1 MGDNL
6 ELDSAARA
14 AVARVVASSA
24 STPGS
29 ERFAE
34 QLRVEL
40 ANAGHVPP
48 PEELEAIVD
57 AIATGRFSQY

>member
-1 MGDNL
+1 MSDGL
-6 ELDSAARA
+6 GLDAAARA
-14 AVARVVASSA
+14 AVARVAAGSASS
-24 STPGS
+24 PGS

-40 ANAGHVPP
+40 ANAGCVLA
-48 PEELEAIVD
+48 PEDLDAVVD